1 MGNSS
6 TSDPPAS
13 ADPATNGDGAVEM
26 TDDLVTALLPSRA
39 TPETSRP
46 GEQATPEWEYRTELL
61 EHGFLGWGSEQ
72 VDLRKLQD
80 RLDVLGPDGWELV
93 HVSWNHRV
101 RRKHGGHLLIFKR
114 LTSRADA
121 T

>member
-1 MGNSS
+1 MGNS
-6 TSDPPAS
+6 TAIDPPLS
-13 ADPATNGDGAVEM
+13 ADPTTNGAQADG
-26 TDDLVTALLPSRA
+26 DRNDLVTALLPSRA
-39 TPETSRP
+39 PLDTPRAV
-46 GEQATPEWEYRTELL
+46 EQAAPEWEYRTELL

-80 RLDVLGPDGWELV
+80 RLDTLGPQGWELV

-114 LTSRADA
+114 PKPDG
-121 T
+121 